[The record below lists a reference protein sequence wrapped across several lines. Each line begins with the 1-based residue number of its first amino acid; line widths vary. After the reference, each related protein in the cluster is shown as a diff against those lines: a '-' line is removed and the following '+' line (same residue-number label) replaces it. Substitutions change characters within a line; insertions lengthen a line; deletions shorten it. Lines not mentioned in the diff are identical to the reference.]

1 TGSMEEA
8 GSLGGRPLFHT
19 RPGQPPG
26 FAPMSVSPERP
37 STSLAVPYPQ
47 PLLLL
52 EPLFDRVVQRTVV
65 GDELVVRRDLG
76 HRVVGISRPG
86 GSAAE
91 VHAVIDRQ
99 VGPAVDGGVPDF
111 RLHPMLDVAVAPDVG
126 LAARTKP
133 HRTHS

>member
-1 TGSMEEA
+1 MEEA
-8 GSLGGRPLFHT
+8 ESPGRRPLFHT
-19 RPGQPPG
+19 RPGQPLG
-26 FAPMSVSPERP
+26 FAPMSVSPARP
-37 STSLAVPYPQ
+37 RTSLAVPYPQ

-52 EPLFDRVVQRTVV
+52 EPLFDRAVPRTDG
-65 GDELVVRRDLG
+65 GDELLARPALGRRVLR
-76 HRVVGISRPG
+76 HRPPG
-86 GSAAE
+86 GPAAGA
-91 VHAVIDRQ
+91 HAVIDRQ